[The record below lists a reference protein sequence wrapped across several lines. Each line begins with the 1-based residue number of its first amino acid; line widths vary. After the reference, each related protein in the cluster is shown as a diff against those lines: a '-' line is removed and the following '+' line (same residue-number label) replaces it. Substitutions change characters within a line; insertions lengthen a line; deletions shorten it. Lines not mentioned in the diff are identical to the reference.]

1 MRMKSGVLEQ
11 NWNERKIEIQF
22 QRVEV
27 KLGQR
32 LVGVL
37 SWSKN

>member
-1 MRMKSGVLEQ
+1 MRVKSGVLVQ
-11 NWNERKIEIQF
+11 NWNERKIEIRF

-32 LVGVL
+32 LAGVL